1 MGIFPHSDRLIS
13 SKGGG
18 IISKV
23 GAIACRR
30 GTFVS
35 NFQESHRGN
44 SCSLCTYFSN
54 LSRRRHALAF
64 MRGKEASFPPSQR
77 PSIFSHWSNGMPMQV
92 SSKQFLIFLFRLPD
106 GAFLLREIVRI
117 KT

>member
-64 MRGKEASFPPSQR
+64 MRGKEVFPPLR
-77 PSIFSHWSNGMPMQV
+77 DHPFFPIGPMGCRC
-92 SSKQFLIFLFRLPD
+92 KCRRNNF
-106 GAFLLREIVRI
+106 
-117 KT
+117 